1 MTLSFILRQCKRL
14 ARLQQKQI
22 IRFHIRISESPACKK
37 VCWQHTLHFLSLATT
52 AVWLLRTMSKAI
64 VSSITACHIL
74 LLAAIVMLQS
84 EGVKSLNIGGFNINF
99 GGPKVTLPQASKEFL
114 SLQGVQVQSVST
126 GALVDCEQLLKS
138 KSKGSTLF
146 VVNTTSSPIEKNNI
160 RDPIKLDA
168 P

>member
-1 MTLSFILRQCKRL
+1 
-14 ARLQQKQI
+14 
-22 IRFHIRISESPACKK
+22 
-37 VCWQHTLHFLSLATT
+37 
-52 AVWLLRTMSKAI
+52 MSKAI

-160 RDPIKLDA
+160 RHPIKLDA